1 MKQIPSLF
9 EWLGGETV
17 LNKLMVDFYDK
28 VLKDELLKPIFDHMS
43 DEHRLHVGHFI
54 GEVFKGPK
62 SYTQQDGGS
71 HASMVAHHLGKML
84 TENQRRRWMDLLLE
98 TADQNGLPS
107 DPEFRSAFIAYL
119 EWGSRIAVVNSHST
133 INPLDDH
140 DPMPSWGWGEPGGP
154 YILEKQ

>member
-1 MKQIPSLF
+1 MKTIPSLF
-9 EWLGGETV
+9 DWLGGETA
-17 LNKLMVDFYDK
+17 LEKLMIDFYDK
-28 VLKDELLKPIFDHMS
+28 VLKDEILKPIFEHMS
-43 DEHRLHVGHFI
+43 IEHRIHVGHFI

-62 SYTQQDGGS
+62 SYTQKDGGS

-84 TENQRRRWMDLLLE
+84 TEDQRKRWMNLLLE

-140 DPMPSWGWGEPGGP
+140 DPMPSWGWGETGGP
-154 YILEKQ
+154 YISEK

>member
-17 LNKLMVDFYDK
+17 LNKLMIDFYDK
-28 VLKDELLKPIFDHMS
+28 VLKDELLKPIFEHMS

-62 SYTQQDGGS
+62 SYTQHDGGS

-140 DPMPSWGWGEPGGP
+140 DPMPSWGWGETGGP
-154 YILEKQ
+154 YMPEK